1 MTKCLEFW
9 AMTWNADDA
18 DNLPDVDTLIGFL
31 NERRWRFVFQTEKVS
46 RRHYQG
52 RIKVDERRCKTT
64 LLGLMEAG
72 GFDVTQLTLLPES
85 NNSVKKDGLDFYVTK
100 VTSRIDGPWMDAT
113 YQPPVQR
120 VVYKGEDLECMQNP
134 TPWQAQLVAM
144 TTNKPCERTVHWIF
158 NASGNAGKSKLQ
170 KWLCWSEG
178 AKRIPLGT
186 ATQIKTAVVGV
197 GPRRIYVV
205 NIPRVTGNQ
214 ESQRDL
220 FSALEEVKDGW
231 VSSNMYGK
239 DQELFMVP
247 PHLFIFSNDLPDL
260 TLASADRWKIWYVAD
275 LNADCVPYVGM
286 FSNKRPRDD
295 LHQGTHT
302 ASSNHSPVQ

>member
-9 AMTWNADDA
+9 AFTWNADDA
-18 DNLPDVDTLIGFL
+18 DVLVDRELLIQFL
-31 NERRWRFVFQTEKVS
+31 NERQWKFVFQLEKVT

-52 RIKVDERRCKTT
+52 RIRVDERRCKTT

-100 VTSRIDGPWMDAT
+100 VTSRIEGPWMDAT
-113 YQPPVQR
+113 YQPPVVP
-120 VVYKGEDLECMQNP
+120 VVYKGDDLECMQNP
-134 TPWQAQLVAM
+134 TPWQRQLADM
-144 TTNKPCERTVHWIF
+144 TMNKPCERTVHWIF

-170 KWLCWSEG
+170 KWLCWKQG

-186 ATQIKTAVVGV
+186 ATQIKTAVVSV
-197 GPRRIYVV
+197 GARKCYVV

-260 TLASADRWKIWYVAD
+260 NLASPDRWKIWSVENLNSNLVA
-275 LNADCVPYVGM
+275 YTGGI
-286 FSNKRPRDD
+286 FSNKRARE
-295 LHQGTHT
+295 
-302 ASSNHSPVQ
+302 